1 MNLMNEISISDAE
14 VANLIKREIKRQEEG
29 LELIPSENY
38 TSRAVLQAVGSTFT
52 NKYSEGYPKKRY
64 YGGNEI
70 VDEVES
76 LAIERAKELFGCE
89 HVNVQPYSG
98 SPANQAVYF
107 ALLNLKDKFLGFNLT
122 SGGHLTHGSHVNFSG
137 KNYTCVSYD
146 VDPKTEMLDMDV
158 VRQLAIKEK
167 PKMIL
172 SGLTAYPRKIDFKA
186 FQEIAEEV
194 NAYHMADI
202 AHIAGLVAGG
212 VHQSPIPYADV
223 VTTTTH
229 KSLRGPRGAI
239 IMCKTEDRLHDLY
252 HSNSKKNLA
261 QLIDS
266 AVFPGLQGGPH
277 DHINAA
283 KAVCFGEALKPDFK
297 VYAQQ
302 IVSNA
307 KALAEELMA
316 LGIKL
321 VSNGTDNHLIL
332 IDMRPEGLT
341 GEGKLIQNA
350 LDHAALTVNKNTV
363 PYEPSTPFN
372 PSGIRLGTPAITSR
386 GMKESEMKVIAS
398 GLARVIK
405 SKGDLTVSA
414 KVKEEILELTKEFPV
429 YPGLTIFK

>member
-1 MNLMNEISISDAE
+1 
-14 VANLIKREIKRQEEG
+14 
-29 LELIPSENY
+29 
-38 TSRAVLQAVGSTFT
+38 
-52 NKYSEGYPKKRY
+52 
-64 YGGNEI
+64 
-70 VDEVES
+70 
-76 LAIERAKELFGCE
+76 
-89 HVNVQPYSG
+89 
-98 SPANQAVYF
+98 
-107 ALLNLKDKFLGFNLT
+107 
-122 SGGHLTHGSHVNFSG
+122 
-137 KNYTCVSYD
+137 
-146 VDPKTEMLDMDV
+146 
-158 VRQLAIKEK
+158 
-167 PKMIL
+167 
-172 SGLTAYPRKIDFKA
+172 
-186 FQEIAEEV
+186 
-194 NAYHMADI
+194 
-202 AHIAGLVAGG
+202 
-212 VHQSPIPYADV
+212 
-223 VTTTTH
+223 
-229 KSLRGPRGAI
+229 
-239 IMCKTEDRLHDLY
+239 
-252 HSNSKKNLA
+252 LA

-302 IVSNA
+302 IVKNA

>member
-1 MNLMNEISISDAE
+1 
-14 VANLIKREIKRQEEG
+14 
-29 LELIPSENY
+29 
-38 TSRAVLQAVGSTFT
+38 
-52 NKYSEGYPKKRY
+52 
-64 YGGNEI
+64 
-70 VDEVES
+70 
-76 LAIERAKELFGCE
+76 
-89 HVNVQPYSG
+89 
-98 SPANQAVYF
+98 
-107 ALLNLKDKFLGFNLT
+107 
-122 SGGHLTHGSHVNFSG
+122 
-137 KNYTCVSYD
+137 
-146 VDPKTEMLDMDV
+146 
-158 VRQLAIKEK
+158 
-167 PKMIL
+167 
-172 SGLTAYPRKIDFKA
+172 
-186 FQEIAEEV
+186 
-194 NAYHMADI
+194 
-202 AHIAGLVAGG
+202 
-212 VHQSPIPYADV
+212 
-223 VTTTTH
+223 
-229 KSLRGPRGAI
+229 
-239 IMCKTEDRLHDLY
+239 MCKTEDRLHDLY